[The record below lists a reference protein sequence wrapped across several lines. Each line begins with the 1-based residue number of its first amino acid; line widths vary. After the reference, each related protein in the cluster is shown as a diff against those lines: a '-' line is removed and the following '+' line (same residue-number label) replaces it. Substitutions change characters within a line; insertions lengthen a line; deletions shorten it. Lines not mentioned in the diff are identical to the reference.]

1 MLQHYA
7 LVADGV
13 LLLLMFCALS
23 VSPLDTEVNPT
34 KADEPTVVV
43 FGMWTWGDGAEGPM
57 C

>member
-1 MLQHYA
+1 M
-7 LVADGV
+7 
-13 LLLLMFCALS
+13 S

>member
-43 FGMWTWGDGAEGPM
+43 FGVWTWGDGAEGPM